1 MWAAPKRLEVEAP
14 ALPLREAQRYCQRM
28 AYREAQNFYWGF
40 ISLERDQRIA
50 IYALYSFAR
59 QVDDEADSAGLS
71 RLHARPQEGG
81 TTSERLDERLAVH
94 RERVRACVRGE
105 FADPVMQ
112 VLAHAVAR
120 HQIPESELLALID
133 GVEMDL
139 HRTRYQ
145 RWEDLREYCRLV
157 ASVVGR
163 MCVRIFG
170 FDDPAALDRADELGL
185 ALQITNILRD
195 VREDAQLGRI
205 YIPAE
210 DLARFGVAERD
221 LLQGRTSAGWHAL
234 VAFEILRA
242 QELFER
248 GLRVVDYIPWRAG
261 VCVQTMAGIYHR
273 ILDKIG
279 KDPELPLRARAS
291 LSRIEKLRVVLES
304 WLRAE

>member
-1 MWAAPKRLEVEAP
+1 MWAAPKPLEVEVP

-40 ISLERDQRIA
+40 ISLEREQRIA

-59 QVDDEADSAGLS
+59 QVDDEADTAGLA
-71 RLHARPQEGG
+71 RLH
-81 TTSERLDERLAVH
+81 ERLAVH

-120 HQIPESELLALID
+120 YQIPASELLALID

-139 HRTRYQ
+139 HRARYQ
-145 RWEDLREYCRLV
+145 TWEDLREYCRLV

-163 MCVRIFG
+163 MCARIFG
-170 FDDPAALDRADELGL
+170 FSDPAALDRADELGL

-221 LLQGRTSAGWHAL
+221 LLEGRTSAGWRAL

-248 GLRVVDYIPWRAG
+248 GLRVVDHIPWRAG

-273 ILDKIG
+273 ILDKIAR
-279 KDPELPLRARAS
+279 DPELPLRARAS

-304 WLRAE
+304 WLRVE

>member
-1 MWAAPKRLEVEAP
+1 MWAAPRRLDTATP
-14 ALPLREAQRYCQRM
+14 ALQLREAQRYCQRM
-28 AYREAQNFYWGF
+28 AFREAQNFYWGF

-50 IYALYSFAR
+50 IYALYDFAR

-71 RLHARPQEGG
+71 RLRAGARPQEAG
-81 TTSERLDERLAVH
+81 TISERLAVH
-94 RERVRACVRGE
+94 RQRVRACFRGE

-120 HQIPESELLALID
+120 YQIPESELIALID

-145 RWEDLREYCRLV
+145 TWEDLQVYCRLV

-170 FDDPAALDRADELGL
+170 FADPAALERADELGL

-195 VREDAQLGRI
+195 VREDAELGRI
-205 YIPAE
+205 YIPGD
-210 DLARFGVAERD
+210 DLERFAVSERD
-221 LLQGRTSAGWHAL
+221 LLDGRQSAGWPAL
-234 VAFEILRA
+234 VAFEIQRA
-242 QELFER
+242 NELFES
-248 GLRVVDYIPWRAG
+248 GLKVAEHIPRRAG

-291 LSRIEKLRVVLES
+291 LSRMEKLRVVLES
-304 WLRAE
+304 WLRVV